1 MRIDGSGIRI
11 GPELGGAKAPAER
24 TAAESPKRGA
34 EASALRSVLSPDE
47 LAYFAEL
54 ERIGPV
60 TYGPRA
66 SKPTAAPPP
75 VLGQRIDVRG

>member
-11 GPELGGAKAPAER
+11 GPEPGVAKAPAER
-24 TAAESPKRGA
+24 SPAHQSKAAAEAGN
-34 EASALRSVLSPDE
+34 LRSVLSPDE

-54 ERIGPV
+54 ERMGPV